1 MIRIINGLGEMIG
14 WSKVTVHLFGR
25 NLVGIQKVSY
35 SDETERENEYGAGKM
50 PIGQSEGN
58 YKAEASIELTIDEVH
73 ALQQSIP
80 LGGRLQDIAPFDIIV
95 QYEYRNKIVTD
106 RIRNCRFTG
115 NSVDV
120 SQGDKTISQDYTLLV
135 SHIEWNV

>member
-1 MIRIINGLGEMIG
+1 MIG

-25 NLVGIQKVSY
+25 NLVGIRKVSY
-35 SDETERENEYGAGKM
+35 NDETERENEYGAGNM

-58 YKAEASIELTIDEVH
+58 YKAEASIELTLDEVH
-73 ALQQSIP
+73 AIQQAIP
-80 LGGRLQDIAPFDIIV
+80 AGGRIQDIPPFDIIV

-106 RIRNCRFTG
+106 RIRNCRFMG
-115 NSVDV
+115 NGVDV
-120 SQGDKTISQDYTLLV
+120 SQNDKTIAQDYTLLV